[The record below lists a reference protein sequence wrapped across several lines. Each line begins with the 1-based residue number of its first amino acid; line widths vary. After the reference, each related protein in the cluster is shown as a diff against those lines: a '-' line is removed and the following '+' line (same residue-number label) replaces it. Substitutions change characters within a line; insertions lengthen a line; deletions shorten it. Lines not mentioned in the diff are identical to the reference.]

1 MFDVIAVGSVAGM
14 FSVDGEAAAV
24 PDVEGV
30 FTYHSASADAVRFA
44 AVAAAAGLAAVLV
57 AAFADFSPRRPPPRP
72 RPGLRRHPGA
82 IARAT
87 LRARLERPELE
98 DQRLRGTCQDRI
110 RKLQPHDISTR
121 PDDVSVKIAGTC
133 FMSLNC
139 T

>member
-57 AAFADFSPRRPPPRP
+57 AAFADFFAPAAAAAPPRP
-72 RPGLRRHPGA
+72 APSSRRHCPRYA
-82 IARAT
+82 ARA
-87 LRARLERPELE
+87 LERPELE

-110 RKLQPHDISTR
+110 RKLQLPRHQHA